1 MGVGG
6 LTVISTSGDG
16 WCTLGYWSNIGN
28 AGSVGCWSTKG
39 SFCLNI
45 MSRIEQTGVLRWG
58 AVVSGGGFARG
69 VTTLGGGGNGSGVD
83 ATGGGTTLGGSIA
96 DVHGGGDGMGGGFS
110 GFDLSNIR
118 GVVSLGISGI
128 EWRSQLLK
136 ILCRLVIA
144 VGCSW

>member
-1 MGVGG
+1 MGCR
-6 LTVISTSGDG
+6 S
-16 WCTLGYWSNIGN
+16 
-28 AGSVGCWSTKG
+28 AKG
-39 SFCLNI
+39 IFCLNRT
-45 MSRIEQTGVLRWG
+45 SRIERTGVLRWG
-58 AVVSGGGFARG
+58 AVVSSGGFVRG

-96 DVHGGGDGMGGGFS
+96 DVHGGGDGMCGGFS
-110 GFDLSNIR
+110 GFDLSNII
-118 GVVSLGISGI
+118 GVVSLRISGI